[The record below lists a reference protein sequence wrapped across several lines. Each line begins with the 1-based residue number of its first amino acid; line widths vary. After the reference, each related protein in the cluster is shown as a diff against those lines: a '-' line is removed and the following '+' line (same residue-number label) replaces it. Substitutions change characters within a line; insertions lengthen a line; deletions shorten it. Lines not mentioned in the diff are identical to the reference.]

1 MSKTRTALVAAL
13 AILYAMAAVALRAVD
28 QRNPDG
34 AKPLTGGS
42 K

>member
-1 MSKTRTALVAAL
+1 MVEAAW
-13 AILYAMAAVALRAVD
+13 IMGDYAMAAVALRAVD

-34 AKPLTGGS
+34 SQPLTGGS